1 MLVRLLWLSVG
12 TFVIGAESFI
22 LIGILPGIADDLD
35 VSIAACG
42 QLVSAYALAYAIG
55 SPILATL
62 LAGAPRKPMLIG
74 AIVVFAAGNAL
85 AGMADSLTLL
95 LLVRILLGLAA
106 GVFTPTAN
114 AVAVAMVPPAMRG
127 RAIATVIGGMT
138 VAVAFGAPI
147 GTLLAAQGSWRTP
160 FFIVAGVSALAAIG
174 LLAGLPRDLP
184 RSAATL
190 RDRIAL
196 ASEGPVL
203 RALLVT
209 FFWSMAAF
217 VVFTFVAPILLSVGI
232 EGGAL
237 SLAFLA
243 FGIASALGNALGGVV
258 VDRIGAVRTQAIGL
272 SALVLSLAAIPVLA
286 IALPASVAGFGVVA
300 ALAVWGLAGW
310 SFYPA
315 QSSRLVEIAPAA
327 PVVALSL
334 NSSMLFFGQAAGAGL
349 ASLAVTA
356 VAPVELGFIGAACAI
371 AALVV
376 LRWSARRRRP
386 AVVAA
391 PAE

>member
-1 MLVRLLWLSVG
+1 MLARLLWLSVG

-74 AIVVFAAGNAL
+74 AIVVFAIGNAL
-85 AGMADSLTLL
+85 AGLADSLVLL
-95 LLVRILLGLAA
+95 FLVRILLGLAA

-114 AVAVAMVPPAMRG
+114 AVAVALVPPAMRG

-147 GTLLAAQGSWRTP
+147 GTFLAAQGSWRTP

-174 LLAGLPRDLP
+174 LIAGLPRDLP

-190 RDRIAL
+190 RERIAL
-196 ASEGPVL
+196 AAEGPVL

-209 FFWSMAAF
+209 FFWSMSAF

-232 EGGAL
+232 EGSLL

-272 SALVLSLAAIPVLA
+272 ALLVLSLAAIPVLA
-286 IALPASVAGFGVVA
+286 TALPASVAGFGVVA

-315 QSSRLVEIAPAA
+315 QSARLVGIAPAA

-349 ASLAVTA
+349 ASLAATA
-356 VAPVELGFIGAACAI
+356 VAPAELGFIGAACAI
-371 AALVV
+371 AALGV
-376 LRWSARRRRP
+376 LRWSAGGAMRR
-386 AVVAA
+386 VAA

>member
-1 MLVRLLWLSVG
+1 
-12 TFVIGAESFI
+12 
-22 LIGILPGIADDLD
+22 
-35 VSIAACG
+35 
-42 QLVSAYALAYAIG
+42 
-55 SPILATL
+55 
-62 LAGAPRKPMLIG
+62 
-74 AIVVFAAGNAL
+74 
-85 AGMADSLTLL
+85 
-95 LLVRILLGLAA
+95 
-106 GVFTPTAN
+106 
-114 AVAVAMVPPAMRG
+114 
-127 RAIATVIGGMT
+127 MT

-147 GTLLAAQGSWRTP
+147 GTLVASQGSWRTP
-160 FFIVAGVSALAAIG
+160 FFIIAGVSALAAIG
-174 LLAGLPRDLP
+174 LIMGLPRDMP

-190 RDRIAL
+190 GQRIAL

-243 FGIASALGNALGGVV
+243 FGITSALGNALGGVV

-286 IALPASVAGFGVVA
+286 TALPASLAGYGVVA

-315 QSSRLVEIAPAA
+315 QSSRLVGIASSA

-334 NSSMLFFGQAAGAGL
+334 NSSMLFFGQAAGAAL
-349 ASLAVTA
+349 ASFAVTG
-356 VAPVELGFIGAACAI
+356 VTPVELGFIGAACAI

-376 LRWSARRRRP
+376 LRWSARDETRP
-386 AVVAA
+386 LGA

>member
-1 MLVRLLWLSVG
+1 MLTRLLWLSVG

-22 LIGILPGIADDLD
+22 LAGILPGIAADLD

-42 QLVSAYALAYAIG
+42 QLITAYALAYAIG

-62 LAGAPRKPMLIG
+62 LANAPRKPMLIG
-74 AIVVFAAGNAL
+74 ALVMFALANAL
-85 AGMADSLTLL
+85 AGMANGLGLL
-95 LLVRILLGLAA
+95 LLARILLGLSA

-114 AVAVAMVPPAMRG
+114 AVAIAIVPPAMRG

-160 FFIVAGVSALAAIG
+160 FFVVAGISTLAAIG
-174 LLAGLPRDLP
+174 LLVGLPSDLP

-190 RDRIAL
+190 RDRLAL
-196 ASEGPVL
+196 AAERPVL

-209 FFWSMAAF
+209 FFWSMSAF
-217 VVFTFVAPILLSVGI
+217 VVFTFVAPILMDVGLT
-232 EGGAL
+232 GGAL

-243 FGIASALGNALGGVV
+243 FGITSALGNALGGVV
-258 VDRIGAVRTQAIGL
+258 VDRIGAVRTQAAGL
-272 SALVLSLAAIPVLA
+272 SALVLALAAIPVLA
-286 IALPASVAGFGVVA
+286 TILPPAIAPYGVVA
-300 ALAVWGLAGW
+300 ALAAWGLAGW

-315 QSSRLVEIAPAA
+315 QSARLVEIAPAA

-334 NSSMLFFGQAAGAGL
+334 NSSTLFFGQAAGAGL
-349 ASLAVTA
+349 ASLAVGSI
-356 VAPVELGFIGAACAI
+356 APAELGFIGAACALT
-371 AALVV
+371 ALLV
-376 LRWSARRRRP
+376 LRWSARPRD
-386 AVVAA
+386 VVAA
-391 PAE
+391 AE

>member
-1 MLVRLLWLSVG
+1 MLARLLWLSVG

-22 LIGILPGIADDLD
+22 VAGILPGIADDLD

-42 QLVSAYALAYAIG
+42 QLVTAYALAYAIG

-74 AIVVFAAGNAL
+74 ALAAFGIANAL
-85 AGMADSLTLL
+85 AGFADSLGLL
-95 LLVRILLGLAA
+95 FLARVLLGLSA

-147 GTLLAAQGSWRTP
+147 GTFLAMHGSWRTP
-160 FFIVAGVSALAAIG
+160 FFIVAGVSALAVIG

-190 RDRIAL
+190 GQRLAL
-196 ASEGPVL
+196 AAERPVL
-203 RALLVT
+203 KALLVT
-209 FFWSMAAF
+209 FFWSMSAF
-217 VVFTFVAPILLSVGI
+217 VVFTFIAPILQSAGIDGVGI
-232 EGGAL
+232 
-237 SLAFLA
+237 SLAFLV
-243 FGIASALGNALGGVV
+243 FGVTSALGNAFGGVV

-272 SALVLSLAAIPVLA
+272 YTLVVALVGLSVLS
-286 IALPASVAGFGVVA
+286 ITLPASIAGYAVVA
-300 ALAVWGLAGW
+300 ATAVWGLAGW

-315 QSSRLVEIAPAA
+315 QSARLVEIAPGA

-334 NSSMLFFGQAAGAGL
+334 NSSSLFFGQAAGAAL
-349 ASLAVTA
+349 ASLAVA
-356 VAPVELGFIGAACAI
+356 VVAPVELGFIGAACAV
-371 AALVV
+371 AALIV
-376 LRWSARRRRP
+376 LRWSAGRQTMP
-386 AVVAA
+386 LGA

>member
-22 LIGILPGIADDLD
+22 LTGIIPGIAEDLD

-62 LAGAPRKPMLIG
+62 LAGAPRKPMLVG
-74 AIVVFAAGNAL
+74 AITAFGLANAL
-85 AGMADSLTLL
+85 AGMADSLALL
-95 LLVRILLGLAA
+95 FAARILLGLSA

-114 AVAVAMVPPAMRG
+114 AVAVALVPPSMRG

-147 GTLLAAQGSWRTP
+147 GTFLAAQGSWRTP
-160 FFIVAGVSALAAIG
+160 FFIVAAVSALAAAG

-190 RDRIAL
+190 RDRLAL
-196 ASEGPVL
+196 AAERPVL

-217 VVFTFVAPILLSVGI
+217 VVFTFIAPIFMSVGI
-232 EGGAL
+232 DGGSI

-243 FGIASALGNALGGVV
+243 IGIASALGNAYGGMV
-258 VDRIGAVRTQAIGL
+258 VDRIGAVKTQAIGL
-272 SALVLSLAAIPVLA
+272 SVLVLALASLPVLA
-286 IALPASVAGFGVVA
+286 ATLPAGFAGYAVIAGA
-300 ALAVWGLAGW
+300 AVWGVAGW

-315 QSSRLVEIAPAA
+315 QSARLVEIAPAA

-334 NSSMLFFGQAAGAGL
+334 NSSTLFFGQAAGAAV

-356 VAPVELGFIGAACAI
+356 MPPAELGYLGAACAI
-371 AALVV
+371 AALAA
-376 LRWSARRRRP
+376 LRWSATRQQR
-386 AVVAA
+386 AVEAA
-391 PAE
+391 AE